1 MPSDS
6 IGFWVAMT
14 RNGAGTACVSRPI
27 VTWRSCITSSSA
39 DWTLAGAR
47 LISSART
54 KFVNTGPELGL
65 ERAVVGA
72 PDAGADE
79 VARNEV
85 GRELDPLELDVER
98 LRERLDRE
106 GLGETG
112 DALEQ
117 QVAAREQR
125 DEHALEHR
133 VLADDDPPDLE
144 QQRLG
149 GRARIG
155 GGARRGPTRAAG
167 ARRCRRHR
175 RLGRGHGIRRHAAGG
190 GIGERVEGSDRVG
203 HGYLE
208 GDGGPR
214 RIARRGRHLGL
225 RTWSEPF
232 MRNT

>member
-6 IGFWVAMT
+6 IGFWVAIT

-54 KFVNTGPELGL
+54 KLQNTGPELGV

-72 PDAGADE
+72 VDAGADE
-79 VARNEV
+79 VARDEV
-85 GRELDPLELDVER
+85 RRELDPPELSVER
-98 LRERLDRE
+98 VREGPDRE
-106 GLGETG
+106 GLGEAG

-117 QVAAREQR
+117 QVAAGEQR

-133 VLADDDPPDLE
+133 VLADDDAPDLE
-144 QQRLG
+144 QDRLG

-155 GGARRGPTRAAG
+155 DGSGTELTNRS
-167 ARRCRRHR
+167 
-175 RLGRGHGIRRHAAGG
+175 GHGTT
-190 GIGERVEGSDRVG
+190 SMD
-203 HGYLE
+203 
-208 GDGGPR
+208 PW
-214 RIARRGRHLGL
+214 AR
-225 RTWSEPF
+225 ED
-232 MRNT
+232 MRK